1 MTRRPHER
9 THQHALALL
18 LAAGNIPAALEHLN
32 REEAS
37 LDGYSASVWP
47 DGLPRGSGATDPV
60 TRLLEAR
67 YTVRTAREDL
77 RDCIEAVCQTIDS
90 LVYLVNKSQGVRV
103 PRELRALPTCGV
115 PWLDPVSATE
125 IPCPKIA
132 VDHRYAKYDP
142 DTGTTTDVTV
152 DGYCDDHWNALCPRC
167 HERPKAQYRET
178 CDRCRKQIERSA
190 QREDAA

>member
-1 MTRRPHER
+1 MTRQPHAR

-103 PRELRALPTCGV
+103 PRELRALPTCAFGDCTQV
-115 PWLDPVSATE
+115 ASPHLDENTN
-125 IPCPKIA
+125 
-132 VDHRYAKYDP
+132 
-142 DTGTTTDVTV
+142 TTIDVW
-152 DGYCDDHWNALCPRC
+152 CDDHWLASCRTC
-167 HERPKAQYRET
+167 RAKIAEQYRT
-178 CDRCRKQIERSA
+178 QCAGCRKQA
-190 QREDAA
+190 QRRGETAA